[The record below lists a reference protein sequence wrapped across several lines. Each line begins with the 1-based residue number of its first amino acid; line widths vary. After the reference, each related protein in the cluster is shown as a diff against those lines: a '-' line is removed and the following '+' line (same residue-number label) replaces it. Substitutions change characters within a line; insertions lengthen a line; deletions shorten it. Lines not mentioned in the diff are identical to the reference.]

1 MPLSRINTASIANNT
16 IIAADLVQYSITA
29 NLIANGA
36 ITSTQIASNT
46 LSNTVFQTG
55 SVENYMGSQGTSFG
69 IRNKIING
77 SMAIDQRSNGASVTA
92 TTSAPYTLDRWY
104 AFGSVDSKFTVQRDS
119 SANTVAGFANS
130 LKVVSSS
137 AYTVGSAE
145 QYNVAQ
151 VIEGSN
157 IADLAWGTA
166 SAKTVTLSFWVRSS
180 LTGTFG
186 GSLRNVG
193 TAYSYPFSYTIVAA
207 DTWEQK
213 VITIAGPT
221 SGTWGSTNGVG
232 TYVNFSMG
240 AGSTLVGTAG
250 SWSLNNYTSATG
262 ATSVVGTSGATW
274 YLTGVQLE
282 KGSQATPFEF
292 RPFGT
297 ELNLCMRYFLRYG
310 GTGNYEYVNFSPLIA
325 TSGTDCYGCVTN
337 PVQMRAVPSYSANN
351 IRIVDEN
358 ASYGAATIVGSGA
371 TYGNYFGTEVRFIVA
386 SGLTQYRPY
395 FAQMNGGTTSAY
407 YLYMSAEL

>member
-1 MPLSRINTASIANNT
+1 MPLSRINTASIANNS
-16 IIAADLVQYSITA
+16 IIAADILANTITGDKLVA
-29 NLIANGA
+29 
-36 ITSTQIASNT
+36 NT
-46 LSNTVFQTG
+46 LANSVFQTG

-292 RPFGT
+292 RPFGK
-297 ELNLCMRYFLRYG
+297 ELMLCQRYYYEFPSSSQMPAYTSDTTTVV
-310 GTGNYEYVNFSPLIA
+310 GTVSM
-325 TSGTDCYGCVTN
+325 
-337 PVQMRAVPSYSANN
+337 PVPMRATPSVTLAAGNTYAWTFDGYAFSTSTSVSMATTGANKSVYAISHPSFGSMTALR
-351 IRIVDEN
+351 IRVLQSD
-358 ASYGAATIVGSGA
+358 
-371 TYGNYFGTEVRFIVA
+371 
-386 SGLTQYRPY
+386 
-395 FAQMNGGTTSAY
+395 SAY
-407 YLYMSAEL
+407 KFSAEL

>member
-1 MPLSRINTASIANNT
+1 MPLSRINTQSIANNT
-16 IIAADLVQYSITA
+16 IIAADLVQYSISA

-292 RPFGT
+292 RPYGK
-297 ELNLCMRYFLRYG
+297 ELMLCQRYYYR
-310 GTGNYEYVNFSPLIA
+310 TVPVATADSGNGFCTA
-325 TSGTDCYGCVTN
+325 TTN
-337 PVQMRAVPSYSANN
+337 ATVYTQLPVQMRTNPTALEQSGTASDYTVRVAAGAVVCSSVPAFQGGTSQM
-351 IRIVDEN
+351 
-358 ASYGAATIVGSGA
+358 VG
-371 TYGNYFGTEVRFIVA
+371 TNLPTA
-386 SGLTQYRPY
+386 SGLTAGQGCGFR
-395 FAQMNGGTTSAY
+395 AVNTNAY
-407 YLYMSAEL
+407 LGWSAEL